1 MATMIPEHRKAV
13 VKRISAELMEK
24 DPTESAIKEAFFRLQ
39 MVTVPDGFRI
49 TSRQWGSISSSV
61 IRGVRISIGHAK
73 GTKKRLEETGTPK
86 AAEAPLKNVEEPK
99 PTPLPSFT
107 KTDRM
112 EEALGRL
119 TDEMAGIK
127 RVMLRI
133 ALALEA
139 QASKGGTSDMGKPG
153 EDFDQDFE
161 GDELNGNVAD
171 HPLRNPEL
179 ARAANSATRTINSGN
194 FGRRCTVE
202 EPRRPYRPRST
213 VGQTTMEAAFTRASE
228 ERDLQAEHGRKQQ
241 DH

>member
-24 DPTESAIKEAFFRLQ
+24 DPTENAIMESFFRLQ
-39 MVTVPDGFRI
+39 TVTVPDGFRI
-49 TSRQWGSISSSV
+49 ATSDWAGISSSV

-73 GTKKRLEETGTPK
+73 GTKKRIEETGTPK

-161 GDELNGNVAD
+161 RDELNGNVAD
-171 HPLRNPEL
+171 HHPLRNPNLEHATHSL
-179 ARAANSATRTINSGN
+179 ARSCRSSNVE
-194 FGRRCTVE
+194 RRFQ
-202 EPRRPYRPRST
+202 PRST
-213 VGQTTMEAAFTRASE
+213 IGQTTMEAAFTRANGE
-228 ERDLQAEHGRKQQ
+228 LALQVEHGRKQQ
-241 DH
+241 DHR

>member
-1 MATMIPEHRKAV
+1 MATMIPEQRKAV
-13 VKRISAELMEK
+13 VKRIAAELMEK
-24 DPTESAIKEAFFRLQ
+24 DPTEAAIKEAFFRLQ

-49 TSRQWGSISSSV
+49 TTRQWGSISSSV

-73 GTKKRLEETGTPK
+73 GAKKRIEETGTPK
-86 AAEAPLKNVEEPK
+86 VADAPLKHVEEPK

-161 GDELNGNVAD
+161 GDELNGNIAHD
-171 HPLRNPEL
+171 HPLRNPGMT
-179 ARAANSATRTINSGN
+179 RAGRSVSRAINSGTAD
-194 FGRRCTVE
+194 RRFQ
-202 EPRRPYRPRST
+202 PRST
-213 VGQTTMEAAFTRASE
+213 IGQTTMEAAFARANE
-228 ERDLQAEHGRKQQ
+228 ERDLQVEHGRKQQ

>member
-13 VKRISAELMEK
+13 VKRIAAELMEK
-24 DPTESAIKEAFFRLQ
+24 DPTENAIMNAFFRLQ
-39 MVTVPDGFRI
+39 TVTVPDGFRI
-49 TSRQWGSISSSV
+49 ATSDWAGISSSV

-73 GTKKRLEETGTPK
+73 GAKKRIEETGTPK
-86 AAEAPLKNVEEPK
+86 AAEAPLKNVVEPK
-99 PTPLPSFT
+99 PAPMPSFT

-139 QASKGGTSDMGKPG
+139 QASKGGTTDMGKPG

-179 ARAANSATRTINSGN
+179 VRAANSATRTINSGN
-194 FGRRCTVE
+194 FGRRFTVE
-202 EPRRPYRPRST
+202 EPRKPYRPRST
-213 VGQTTMEAAFTRASE
+213 VGQTTMEAAFARANE
-228 ERDLQAEHGRKQQ
+228 ERDLQVEHGRKQQ